1 MYGGVQEMIAGIFA
15 FLSSILPLIVVLFVL
30 SRVSKA
36 AKNTRRSQGD
46 PNAWLRQNT
55 QQTPSAWSGPG
66 RASLNRG
73 KLVKPLSSSNAG
85 EYHAPAASY
94 EPSKASN
101 KRSLGKSLGSSTRVE
116 GASSLAETFMK
127 DDRQHD
133 WLARQMREEER
144 ILRRGDLMD
153 LGASHAANCDAETL
167 KRYHLFAE
175 HDDSVDNGE
184 Y

>member
-30 SRVSKA
+30 SRVKA

-66 RASLNRG
+66 RSSGSG
-73 KLVKPLSSSNAG
+73 KLVRPLSSGNSG
-85 EYHAPAASY
+85 EYHAPATL
-94 EPSKASN
+94 EPSKVSD
-101 KRSLGKSLGSSTRVE
+101 KRALGKSLGSSMRAE
-116 GASSLAETFMK
+116 GRSSLAETFMK

-153 LGASHAANCDAETL
+153 LGASHAASCDAEML

-175 HDDSVDNGE
+175 HDDSMDNGE